1 MADYSW
7 IDPLFKN
14 ARGMFGLD
22 PKAAAEGGLI
32 QRQGDYYDART
43 ADVKEHTAKVIP
55 ATVAEL
61 AARAGSHGATT
72 KKTEAE
78 TVGIGLKN
86 KGAQLL
92 ADFLAD
98 DRNYVTTQDGRRV
111 PDTNKLQAAY
121 AAASL
126 SAGDKTIQHLP
137 GFMGGMNL
145 QGNALSPA
153 ANLAAG
159 GTNATAGAGMLKPID
174 LAPDHTLISK
184 DPVTG
189 APVISR
195 PIPNVPMRSNVG
207 SIAPGDLRTAQ
218 TGTAQIPA
226 GSSLSALMSGVG
238 SPAMNAGPVLGPVE
252 PISNVDA
259 TFQAPTNKTQL
270 QLGAAKNTSNETIA
284 AARNQTTLTK
294 ADKDNEARAEI
305 ARQRGATAEEVA
317 RIRAGGKPGAEAGV
331 SPLDLNRRAKLEED
345 AVKAIV
351 SGFSA
356 GDSVNPEQ
364 ASLLASAALT
374 MFPNDPPNVAVQKF
388 MQSQGIKPGSQV
400 FGGTEFLVDGKPY
413 DFNALRARLFGAGG
427 AQAPAAPAPQT
438 QPGAGQTTGRVSAG
452 DQQFPESTVRAFL
465 PPISGV
471 QGNSLAGVV
480 SGSQG
485 AAKPN
490 DRIEMDGIP
499 FVRGNKLGSERVHGS
514 KYTGINAETG
524 QIETRYWDAEKKG
537 WSDTPIGGSQQS
549 FDRTKEIEDT
559 LNGKTSITS
568 PSGPGDEERAAA
580 AEEAIRRALEE
591 GTMTKGEADALRV
604 TMESEAASTNPFV
617 NDAGEGP
624 LVQTARR
631 AVGGLKQSQS
641 KEAQRDPRV
650 DSYAKG
656 DWLGDV
662 AIPQDAMELADR
674 MGINREAY
682 GIPRDADFSN
692 KNTFLGTNFHLAG
705 NAYDKIA
712 GSPLGM
718 VLTPKAYGDKEAA
731 IKSGLKEFFSDVKA
745 GKVRTSPKPAEKKP
759 EPKPAE
765 KKPEP
770 KPAEKKPE
778 PKAKPRDLS
787 EVLYGKKVESKE
799 GMSGVAD
806 LTPDQRQQG
815 RR

>member
-43 ADVKEHTAKVIP
+43 ADTKAHTDKVIP

-61 AARAGSHGATT
+61 TARAGSHGATT
-72 KKTEAE
+72 KKTDAE
-78 TVGIGLKN
+78 TIGIGLKN
-86 KGAQLL
+86 KGAQML

-137 GFMGGMNL
+137 QFMGGLNL

-153 ANLAAG
+153 ANAAAG
-159 GTNATAGAGMLKPID
+159 GSNATLAGSMLKPID
-174 LAPDHTLISK
+174 LAPDHTLVGK
-184 DPVTG
+184 DPLTG

-218 TGTAQIPA
+218 TGTAQMPA
-226 GSSLSALMSGVG
+226 GSNIAGLMSGVG
-238 SPAMNAGPVLGPVE
+238 APVVGGAPALGPIE

-270 QLGAAKNTSNETIA
+270 ELGKAKNTSAESIA
-284 AARNQTTLTK
+284 AGRNQTTLTK

-305 ARQRGATAEEVA
+305 ARLRGATAEEVA
-317 RIRAGGKPGAEAGV
+317 RIRSGGKTGAEAGT

-345 AVKAIV
+345 AVKAVV

-356 GDSVNPEQ
+356 GDSVKPEQ
-364 ASLLASAALT
+364 AALIASAALAT
-374 MFPNDPPNVAVQKF
+374 FPNDPPNVAVQKF
-388 MQSQGIKPGSQV
+388 MQSEGIKPGSQV
-400 FGGTEFLVDGKPY
+400 FGSTEFLVDGKPY
-413 DFNALRARLFGAGG
+413 DFDALRARIFGGQGQPAARPQGQAAPQSAPGPTPQGQTGSRVTAGG
-427 AQAPAAPAPQT
+427 
-438 QPGAGQTTGRVSAG
+438 G
-452 DQQFPESTVRAFL
+452 QFPESTARAFM
-465 PPISGV
+465 PPIAGLKD
-471 QGNSLAGVV
+471 GSLAGVV
-480 SGSQG
+480 SRG
-485 AAKPN
+485 AKPSGQK
-490 DRIEMDGIP
+490 DRIEIEGIP
-499 FVRGNKLGSERVHGS
+499 FVKGSRLGSERSHGS
-514 KYTGINAETG
+514 KYTGVNAETG

-537 WSDTPIGGSQQS
+537 WSDQPIGGSQES
-549 FDRTKEIEDT
+549 FDKTLDLQST
-559 LNGKTSITS
+559 LNRETSIFS
-568 PSGPGDEERAAA
+568 PNGPSVDERTAA
-580 AEEAIRRALEE
+580 AEEAIRRALDE

-604 TMESEAASTNPFV
+604 TLESQDASTNPFFDE
-617 NDAGEGP
+617 NGEGP
-624 LVQTARR
+624 LIQTGKR
-631 AVGGLKQSQS
+631 AVEGLKRSQG

-650 DSYAKG
+650 DSYASG
-656 DWLGDV
+656 DWMGDAGV
-662 AIPQDAMELADR
+662 PQDAMELADK

-682 GIPRDADFSN
+682 GIPKEVDFGN
-692 KNTFLGTNFHLAG
+692 RNTFLGTNFHMAG
-705 NAYDKIA
+705 NAYDKLSR
-712 GSPLGM
+712 SPLGM
-718 VLTPKAYGDKEAA
+718 VLTPSSYGKHEAA
-731 IKSGLKEFFSDVKA
+731 VKSGLMEFFADVRA
-745 GKVRTSPKPAEKKP
+745 GKVRTAPKPVEKKP
-759 EPKPAE
+759 EP
-765 KKPEP
+765 
-770 KPAEKKPE
+770 KPE

-787 EVLYGKKVESKE
+787 EVLYGKKVESEE
-799 GMSGVAD
+799 GIKGAAS
-806 LTPDQRQQG
+806 LTPEQRQQG